1 MRVLSNN
8 NNIHMGQ
15 INNEIKK
22 IPLLP
27 PSSHTKP
34 SQQQVSDSVLT
45 SAQKTIQSYQTVHHY
60 YGDNEKSSN
69 SQKFL
74 IHQPS
79 PHMAMMPVSPKERQ
93 HQQQQL
99 EFTSSTFAA
108 TMMTKT
114 QINSTIQS
122 SEQQNQQQLL
132 PQQLNVEDDQQIS
145 HELLQL
151 KKKGLYFRF
160 ASTKFGSV
168 VIGSLVRTKII
179 LCNATNHE
187 VSERRDFL
195 NLFSLKQFSLIS
207 NLGARIFR
215 RPRSSILQPSQRREN
230 ET

>member
-8 NNIHMGQ
+8 NNIHMDQ
-15 INNEIKK
+15 INNGHKK

-27 PSSHTKP
+27 PSSLTKS

-45 SAQKTIQSYQTVHHY
+45 SAQKTVQSYQTVHHY

-79 PHMAMMPVSPKERQ
+79 PQMGMMPVSSKELQR
-93 HQQQQL
+93 QQQHQL
-99 EFTSSTFAA
+99 EFTSNSNTFAT

-114 QINSTIQS
+114 QINSTQQS
-122 SEQQNQQQLL
+122 SEQQKQQLL

-160 ASTKFGSV
+160 ANTKFGSV

-187 VSERRDFL
+187 VSERENTF
-195 NLFSLKQFSLIS
+195 NLLSKKL
-207 NLGARIFR
+207 
-215 RPRSSILQPSQRREN
+215 
-230 ET
+230 